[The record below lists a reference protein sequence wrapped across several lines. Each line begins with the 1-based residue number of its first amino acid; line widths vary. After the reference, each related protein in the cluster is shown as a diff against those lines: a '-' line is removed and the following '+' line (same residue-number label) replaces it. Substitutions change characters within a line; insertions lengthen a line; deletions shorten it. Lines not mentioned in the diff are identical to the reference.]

1 MSMSFVLRRFPPYV
15 ENRGSAGFAEDSH
28 HSPNLL
34 EQTAI
39 LPYVH
44 ADRSRIVS
52 QEAQIRKAIHPFIP
66 TDSPLRYSICCRTPS
81 TSVGRRHTNRKGWS
95 TITVQSGSRLK
106 VACWLRSIRGR
117 VAGQH
122 VHGLLMV
129 CHSVEI

>member
-1 MSMSFVLRRFPPYV
+1 MSFVLRRFPPYV

-52 QEAQIRKAIHPFIP
+52 QEAQIRKAIHPLI
-66 TDSPLRYSICCRTPS
+66 TTESPPWYSICSGTPP
-81 TSVGRRHTNRKGWS
+81 TSMGRRHTNRKGWS
-95 TITVQSGSRLK
+95 TRTVQSGSRLNI
-106 VACWLRSIRGR
+106 AC
-117 VAGQH
+117 
-122 VHGLLMV
+122 
-129 CHSVEI
+129 